1 MREFNS
7 LLTDQDSLFRSLGN
21 SLKKRSDPTGF
32 DLTRSPGS
40 ASKNAKFPVF
50 FPPRWM
56 ANAMS
61 NGRRAGLIAVNGC
74 VTLVEG
80 RAELL
85 HRLPLVQAPPL
96 EDYLKDEALR
106 MPSSL
111 WN

>member
-40 ASKNAKFPVF
+40 ASKTRNSLYFS
-50 FPPRWM
+50 PRWM

-85 HRLPLVQAPPL
+85 HRLPLF
-96 EDYLKDEALR
+96 KLR
-106 MPSSL
+106 L
-111 WN
+111 LRTT